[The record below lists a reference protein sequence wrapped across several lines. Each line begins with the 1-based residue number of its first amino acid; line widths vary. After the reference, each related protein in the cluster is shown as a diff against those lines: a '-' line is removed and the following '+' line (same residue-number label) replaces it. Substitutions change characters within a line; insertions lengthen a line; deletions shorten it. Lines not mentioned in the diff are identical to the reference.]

1 MTGGVLMDFS
11 QYVLE
16 AIASIDYL
24 EKDRDYQAESLIRG
38 AAEKAE
44 NANDS
49 HILGVIAGS
58 MSMKYKSKEQVFL
71 PLFIEYGVG
80 RSFAPEDLSEAD
92 LDILRCL
99 TKVTKSSWLRT
110 RFAHIIWTIKKEHPF
125 GQLAVAGYLDAFQ
138 KTCDPVHWTTCYE
151 KIKAAYQI
159 ASAMGKSAEAFKQ
172 TRSVIQ
178 QKLTEM
184 NGTDT
189 FFLSLRLLKLVQK
202 DLTKEELP
210 KYAGIAEI
218 LFHKNTNPSNDNTH
232 LADEAF
238 ATLEPIYKRM
248 NRDADIKAAKEQY
261 AGYYAAQAKKLANKN
276 DYFRAIHLM
285 KNACALYTGVN
296 REKAIELRLE
306 MEPWQKLA
314 LKDLHPITTK
324 IDVKETADALDEM
337 FDGLTLPEAIVQ
349 FGRVA
354 RIYKVD
360 EVKQQILA
368 EQDEQFFSSMF
379 GSSLLND
386 QGQSVQELPPISDVE
401 EDSDAFRK
409 HMVRHVAERR
419 RMFDSIPVRF
429 AFQHLRK
436 HGPISEDALDFLVQ
450 DNAIIP
456 DNRAEIIRE
465 GLCLALNGRLY
476 SAIHIL
482 QPQTEHIFRHLVKMC
497 GDTVT
502 FLKEDGHE
510 EYKPL
515 SALFKSE
522 KLLEC
527 YDENVIFTFQSIMD
541 EPAGEN
547 LRNLNGH
554 GLLEPVEG
562 NSVASLF
569 FVSLLI
575 KLLSIYGNQ
584 AREIRMKLAKKS
596 EKA

>member
-1 MTGGVLMDFS
+1 MEFS
-11 QYVLE
+11 QYVLDTL
-16 AIASIDYL
+16 ASVDYL

-38 AAEKAE
+38 AAERIE
-44 NANDS
+44 NENDS
-49 HILGVIAGS
+49 HILRVIAGS
-58 MSMKYKSKEQVFL
+58 MSMKYKSDEQVFS
-71 PLFIEYGVG
+71 PLFVEYGVG
-80 RSFAPEDLSEAD
+80 RSFAPEDISELD
-92 LDILRCL
+92 MDILRCV

-110 RFAHIIWTIKKEHPF
+110 RFAHIVWTINKEYSF

-138 KTCDPVHWTTCYE
+138 KNFDPVHWITCYE
-151 KIKAAYQI
+151 KIQAAYQI
-159 ASAMGKSAEAFKQ
+159 ASAMGKSAEPFKQ
-172 TRSVIQ
+172 TRSAIL
-178 QKLTEM
+178 QKLKEM
-184 NGTDT
+184 NGSDT
-189 FFLSLRLLKLVQK
+189 LFLSLRLLKLVQK
-202 DLTKEELP
+202 DLSKEEMP
-210 KYAGIAEI
+210 KYAGIAKI
-218 LFHKNTNPSNDNTH
+218 LFHKNTDPSNDNTH

-238 ATLEPIYKRM
+238 ATLEPFYKRM
-248 NRDADIKAAKEQY
+248 NRDADIKVAKEQY
-261 AGYYAAQAKKLANKN
+261 AGYYAAQAKKLADKN
-276 DYFRAIHLM
+276 DYFRAVHLM
-285 KNACALYTGVN
+285 KNACSHYIGVN

-306 MEPWQKLA
+306 MEQWQKLA

-324 IDVKETADALDEM
+324 IDVKETADAIDEM
-337 FDGLTLPEAIVQ
+337 FDGLSLPEAIVQ

-419 RMFDSIPVRF
+419 RMFDSIPVRM

-436 HGPISEDALDFLVQ
+436 YGPISEDALDFLVQ

-456 DNRAEIIRE
+456 ENRAEIIRE
-465 GLCLALNGRLY
+465 GLYLAFNGRLY
-476 SAIHIL
+476 SAMHIL
-482 QPQTEHIFRHLVKMC
+482 QPQTENIFRHLVKMC

-554 GLLEPVEG
+554 GLLEPADG
-562 NSVASLF
+562 NSVGALF

-584 AREIRMKLAKKS
+584 ARDIRMNLAKKS
-596 EKA
+596 EKT

>member
-1 MTGGVLMDFS
+1 MDFS

-24 EKDRDYQAESLIRG
+24 EKDRDFEAESLIRG

-49 HILGVIAGS
+49 HVLGVIAGS
-58 MSMKYKSKEQVFL
+58 MSMKYKSDEQVFS

-92 LDILRCL
+92 LDILRCV
-99 TKVTKSSWLRT
+99 TKVTKSSWLLT
-110 RFAHIIWTIKKEHPF
+110 RFAHIVWTIKKEYPF
-125 GQLAVAGYLDAFQ
+125 GQLAVAGYLDAFR
-138 KTCDPVHWTTCYE
+138 KTFDPVHWITCYE
-151 KIKAAYQI
+151 KIQAAYQI
-159 ASAMGKSAEAFKQ
+159 ASAMGKSAEPFKQ
-172 TRSVIQ
+172 TRSVIL
-178 QKLTEM
+178 QKLIEM

-189 FFLSLRLLKLVQK
+189 LFLSLRLLKLVQK
-202 DLTKEELP
+202 DLSKEEMP
-210 KYAGIAEI
+210 KYAGIAET
-218 LFHKNTNPSNDNTH
+218 LFHKNTDTSNDNTH

-248 NRDADIKAAKEQY
+248 NRDDDIKVAKEQY
-261 AGYYAAQAKKLANKN
+261 AGYYSAQAKKLADKN
-276 DYFRAIHLM
+276 DYFRAVHLM
-285 KNACALYTGVN
+285 KNACSLYTGVN

-306 MEPWQKLA
+306 MEQWQKLA

-324 IDVKETADALDEM
+324 IDVKETADAIDAM
-337 FDGLTLPEAIVQ
+337 FGGLTLPEAIVQ

-360 EVKQQILA
+360 EVKQQLLA

-419 RMFDSIPVRF
+419 RMFDAIPVRM

-436 HGPISEDALDFLVQ
+436 YGPISEDALDFLVQ

-476 SAIHIL
+476 SAMHIL

-554 GLLEPVEG
+554 GLLEPAEG
-562 NSVASLF
+562 NSAGVLY

-575 KLLSIYGNQ
+575 MLLSIYGNQ
-584 AREIRMKLAKKS
+584 TREIRMNLAKKS
-596 EKA
+596 EKI

>member
-1 MTGGVLMDFS
+1 MEFS

-24 EKDRDYQAESLIRG
+24 DKDRDYEAESLIRD
-38 AAEKAE
+38 AAQKAE

-58 MSMKYKSKEQVFL
+58 MSMKYKSKEQVFS
-71 PLFIEYGVG
+71 PLYTEYGVG
-80 RSFAPEDLSEAD
+80 RAFGPEDLTDAD
-92 LDILRCL
+92 VDILRCL
-99 TKVTKSSWLRT
+99 TQLTKSSWLST
-110 RFAHIIWTIKKEHPF
+110 RFAHIIWTIKKEYAY
-125 GQLAVAGYLDAFQ
+125 GQLAVAGYLDAFH
-138 KTCDPVHWTTCYE
+138 KTFDAVHWTTCYE
-151 KIKAAYQI
+151 KMKAAYQI
-159 ASAMGKSAEAFKQ
+159 ASAMGKTAESFKQ
-172 TRSVIQ
+172 TRSVIL
-178 QKLTEM
+178 QKVKEM

-189 FFLSLRLLKLVQK
+189 LFLSIRLLKLIHK
-202 DLTKEELP
+202 DLSKEELP
-210 KYAGIAEI
+210 KYAEIAEI
-218 LFHKNTNPSNDNTH
+218 LFDMNTQVNNENTH
-232 LADEAF
+232 LADEVF
-238 ATLEPIYKRM
+238 VTLESLYRRM
-248 NRDADIKAAKEQY
+248 NREADIKAIKERY
-261 AGYYAAQAKKLANKN
+261 AGYYAEQARKLANKN
-276 DYFRAIHLM
+276 DYFRAVYLM
-285 KNACALYTGVN
+285 KNACSLYAGVN
-296 REKAIELRLE
+296 REKAIALRLE
-306 MEPWQKLA
+306 MEPWQKMA
-314 LKDLHPITTK
+314 LKELHPITTK
-324 IDVKETADALDEM
+324 IDVKDTADAIDAM
-337 FDGLTLPEAIVQ
+337 FGGLTLPEAIVQ

-360 EVKQQILA
+360 EVKQQLLA

-401 EDSDAFRK
+401 EDSEVFKK

-429 AFQHLRK
+429 AFQHLRQY
-436 HGPISEDALDFLVQ
+436 GQISEDALDFLVQ

-465 GLCLALNGRLY
+465 GLYLALNGRLY
-476 SAIHIL
+476 SAMHIL

-527 YDENVIFTFQSIMD
+527 FDENVIFTFQSIMD

-554 GLLEPVEG
+554 GLLEPAEG
-562 NSVASLF
+562 NSAGALC
-569 FVSLLI
+569 FVSLLVM
-575 KLLSIYGNQ
+575 LLSIYGNQ
-584 AREIRMKLAKKS
+584 AREIHMKLAKKS
-596 EKA
+596 EKT